1 MNLLTKVHG
10 HILLSAQPKQLVEQL
25 LMIAYCVASL
35 VALLHLLQQEIITYM
50 RMRQRRCSSKPLLDE
65 GFQMSTEVQALGLTG
80 QEFVMFSTDWCG
92 YCKRLK
98 SQLDENGITFRE
110 INVEQE
116 LNYASFVEKVN
127 GGNRVVPTLL
137 FSDGQALTNPS
148 VIAVKEKLASL

>member
-1 MNLLTKVHG
+1 MTAPV
-10 HILLSAQPKQLVEQL
+10 
-25 LMIAYCVASL
+25 
-35 VALLHLLQQEIITYM
+35 QE
-50 RMRQRRCSSKPLLDE
+50 
-65 GFQMSTEVQALGLTG
+65 LGLSG

-98 SQLDENGITFRE
+98 SQLNENGITFRE

-116 LNYASFVEKVN
+116 MNYAPFVEEVN

-137 FSDGQALTNPS
+137 FSDGAALTNPS

>member
-1 MNLLTKVHG
+1 M
-10 HILLSAQPKQLVEQL
+10 SA
-25 LMIAYCVASL
+25 
-35 VALLHLLQQEIITYM
+35 
-50 RMRQRRCSSKPLLDE
+50 
-65 GFQMSTEVQALGLTG
+65 EVQELGISG

-98 SQLDENGITFRE
+98 SQLNESGIAFRE

-116 LNYASFVEKVN
+116 MSYAPFVEKVN

-137 FSDGQALTNPS
+137 FSDGAALTNPS